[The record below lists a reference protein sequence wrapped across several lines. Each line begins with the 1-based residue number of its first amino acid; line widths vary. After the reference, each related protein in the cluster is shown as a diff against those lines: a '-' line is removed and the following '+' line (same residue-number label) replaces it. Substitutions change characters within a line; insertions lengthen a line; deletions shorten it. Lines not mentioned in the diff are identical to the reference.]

1 MRETETEKTAGL
13 AVLHRSFTASAAA
26 DNAAHIGKPA
36 FAFSRIT
43 GIEDYASVRG
53 RHARIAIPEKITH
66 IGKQAGKK
74 EDAQKV

>member
-13 AVLHRSFTASAAA
+13 AVLHKSFTVAVAT
-26 DNAAHIGKPA
+26 HIAKPA